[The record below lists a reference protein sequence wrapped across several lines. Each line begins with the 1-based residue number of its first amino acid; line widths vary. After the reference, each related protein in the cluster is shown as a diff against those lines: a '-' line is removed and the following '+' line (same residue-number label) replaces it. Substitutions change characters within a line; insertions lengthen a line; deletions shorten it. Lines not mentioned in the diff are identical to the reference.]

1 MTSLMTN
8 PVTRTI
14 PSTSSASAATP
25 PTTRSATPRPASTT
39 RPRVHRATVVSG
51 RAPSNPV
58 RSDELR
64 VAGHVRTTESRR
76 TAGAD
81 VMPQPR
87 RRIAFDH
94 GTSTRPAGTRCAGG
108 VGELV
113 AARRRRAAFLA
124 VLAGVGLALTV
135 WVVGTVGAD
144 YQRASMPSSTSTQ
157 VVHVRSGESLS
168 SIAARVA
175 PDVPRQTVID
185 EIIDLND
192 LPSSGLRVGQPLVTP
207 AYR

>member
-51 RAPSNPV
+51 RAPSNPA

-64 VAGHVRTTESRR
+64 VAGRVRTTESRR

-81 VMPQPR
+81 VTPRPR
-87 RRIAFDH
+87 RRIEFDH

-113 AARRRRAAFLA
+113 AARRRRAAVLA

>member
-14 PSTSSASAATP
+14 PSTSSASVATP

-51 RAPSNPV
+51 RAPSNPA

-64 VAGHVRTTESRR
+64 VAGRVRTTESRR

-81 VMPQPR
+81 VTPQPR

-113 AARRRRAAFLA
+113 AARRRRAAVLA
-124 VLAGVGLALTV
+124 VLAGIGLALTV

-144 YQRASMPSSTSTQ
+144 YQRASVPSSTSTQ

>member
-8 PVTRTI
+8 PVTRSV
-14 PSTSSASAATP
+14 PSTSSASVATP
-25 PTTRSATPRPASTT
+25 PTARSAPPRPAQTPRS
-39 RPRVHRATVVSG
+39 RVHRATVVSG
-51 RAPSNPV
+51 RAPSNAV
-58 RSDELR
+58 RSEELR
-64 VAGHVRTTESRR
+64 VAGRVRTSEVRR
-76 TAGAD
+76 AAGAD
-81 VMPQPR
+81 VSPQR
-87 RRIAFDH
+87 RHRITFDH

-113 AARRRRAAFLA
+113 AARRRRAAILA
-124 VLAGVGLALTV
+124 VLAGIGLALTV
-135 WVVGTVGAD
+135 WVVGTIGAD
-144 YQRASMPSSTSTQ
+144 YQRANMPASTSTQ

-175 PDVPRQTVID
+175 PDMPRQTVID

>member
-14 PSTSSASAATP
+14 PSPSSASAATP

-39 RPRVHRATVVSG
+39 RSRVHSATVVSG
-51 RAPSNPV
+51 RASSNAV
-58 RSDELR
+58 RSEELR
-64 VAGHVRTTESRR
+64 VAGHVRTSEVRR
-76 TAGAD
+76 AGAD
-81 VMPQPR
+81 VSPQRR

-108 VGELV
+108 VGEMV
-113 AARRRRAAFLA
+113 AARRRRAAVLA

-175 PDVPRQTVID
+175 PDMPRQTVID